1 MNIDPDESTVRVRHC
16 LLLPALVFLGACA
29 GPLPAVD
36 PQQAWVDLATAPGNV
51 LMADRLDNRSVND
64 GRYFQVSPGEHDLQ
78 VRLQFDVP
86 SGGQDGMAELQTRT
100 CRLHLRFPAFVA
112 GQRYLLKA
120 GQQGYRPW
128 ARLYDSQ
135 QQVLVRGKTLR
146 CGSI

>member
-1 MNIDPDESTVRVRHC
+1 MRHILLTAM
-16 LLLPALVFLGACA
+16 LLLTSACA

-36 PQQAWVDLATAPGNV
+36 PQQAWIDLATVPGNV
-51 LMADRLDNRSVND
+51 LMADRLDNHPVND

-86 SGGQDGMAELQTRT
+86 SGGQDGLAELQTRT
-100 CRLHLRFPAFVA
+100 CRLQLHFPSFVA